1 MINFL
6 LDSAFTLPNWVT
18 SSFPVIQAIL
28 LILITLNALCI
39 IVAAM
44 ILPSNPDGGNNVI
57 TGKNESYYGFNKGQ
71 TREGRLHKMMIICSI
86 CILVISIVY
95 FITVRIFNG
104 LGA

>member
-1 MINFL
+1 MFNFL
-6 LDSAFTLPNWVT
+6 LDLTVPNWVS

-28 LILITLNALCI
+28 LILITLNAICI

-57 TGKNESYYGFNKGQ
+57 TGKNESYYGFNKGE
-71 TREGRLHKMMIICSI
+71 TREGRLHRMMIICSI
-86 CILVISIVY
+86 CIFVFAVVY
-95 FITVRIFNG
+95 FITVGIFNG